1 METNSVNTDL
11 SEELLNS
18 LAKEERTELLDFIN
32 NYPFINWMVSANRP
46 YAKDVPKDKT
56 GKIIVDV
63 VKPHILENTNYFR
76 KAAIAYKKYGRYTN
90 LRPNGNPNSPYM
102 KWLRKEVLKCWYGC
116 KRPSDGEWIT
126 GYHYFYLNYSPI
138 ERSTSTVGDS
148 KAVGRVVDFPDFYDL
163 DYLFFH
169 YVNQARYGG
178 KYNNYEGGQHC
189 GIIAARGKGK
199 MIPNSTIVYTPNGY
213 KVWKDIHPGDYL
225 YGDDGK
231 PTKVLEE
238 FNHKSKPI
246 YKLTLKDG
254 RIAYAGLEH
263 LWTVLYGPEQLTV
276 DTQWIIEHL
285 HKDRIIIPLNK
296 PVQIKEK
303 PISLD
308 PFRYGLSIK
317 TRVSDNYKYNSESIR
332 RKVLEGILS
341 RSKIIGFG
349 TVKFT
354 TKYSKLAEDVLW
366 LGRSLGY
373 ICREEKIRVRNRTV
387 YSVYIQNF
395 YTGLDKYIEITN
407 VEYSHNEDAKCVI
420 VDNDSHL
427 FLMNDFI
434 VTHNSFKVSSMSAR
448 NFILGENM
456 DVCEKVKSLVVA
468 SNTEYLR
475 KDGTLNKTLAM
486 ADFLAKSTQFP
497 SNRVKSSTQDM
508 HWIMGYKDPKNKDVV
523 VGTKNEILGLSFN
536 NDSDRGRGKRPVAYG
551 TKILTPNGYVK
562 AEELKVGDIIYGDD
576 GKETKIIAVPFD
588 GEEEL
593 YKITLRDKRTII
605 VGKDHEFE
613 VTYNNKK
620 KITEILPLSKIIK
633 LKNSNKNN
641 VVSIRNNS
649 VIQFKEQE
657 LKIHPYVMGLFLGD
671 GCYRQS
677 HNNAI
682 NITMSLKDIKA
693 IAKHIPYNI
702 EYSKFREIT
711 HRIHLIE
718 EDSKSYAKKIL
729 DYYGLKNKKCHD
741 KFIPKEYLYNSEENR
756 YELLRGLMDTDGTCT
771 KEHCIEYCTKSPQLK
786 EDIMFLIRSL
796 GMNCTCYKK
805 IIKENVY
812 YRVRIFATNKSLF
825 HLERKQERVRK
836 EGNKFSKAYTDKTSI
851 LSIEYYGKGNA
862 KCFTVDNKS
871 HLFLAEDFIITH
883 NSQLIV
889 WEEFGMFPNFLDAWN
904 TSRPNTEEG
913 GFAFGQSIA
922 IGCVCAGSKVFT
934 KNGDI
939 KNIEDLKI
947 EDGIIGYS
955 SLHKSYSK
963 ENISYIQPI
972 KQKECVEII
981 TSGGKIIRC
990 SLDHPILTPNSFIE
1004 ASKLEIGS
1012 NICLINKVSLFGK
1025 YEPLNA
1031 FLEGRSAIEANSLPI
1046 DIGMYSK
1053 KALKSFFKGAF
1064 SFGKRGKNNS
1074 IILENNLSREVLETI
1089 SLLLLKFGLYSS
1101 IDNSKLI
1108 VFLNSNLKD
1117 NSGFIVEKI
1126 VSIKN
1131 IGIQT
1136 IYNLTANNTHTYLVN
1151 GIITH
1156 NTGGSEGADFSG
1168 ALEMIYNP
1176 LGYNVYGI
1184 PNVYDKGASGGAK
1197 CIFFIGEYMNR
1208 KGCYDKDGNSDIVKA
1223 VLEEV
1228 KERVFIKYN
1237 SSDPSTIA
1245 QRIAEHPM
1253 SIQEAIMRRDG
1264 TLFPVADLTDHLN
1277 YIEANKIEW
1286 NRGHLVG
1293 ELSQDPNGNIS
1304 FKPTDDEPIRDFPL
1318 KDNRHRGALEIYEL
1332 PKEVNG
1338 KVPSYRYIAG
1348 VDPIDDDHSTT
1359 VSLPSI
1365 IVLDMFTDR
1374 VVAEYTGR
1382 PDFADDFYEIC
1393 RRLGIFYNALI
1404 NYENDKKGL
1413 FTYFSNNHCTYL
1425 LAQTP
1430 EILRDTELVK
1440 SSLYGNKSFGTQSGK
1455 QVNAYARRLIR
1466 DWLLMP
1472 VKQTKIEIDE
1482 NGNEVEKTVTVKNL
1496 QRLRGVAM
1504 IKELIM
1510 WNPDINADRVSA
1522 LGMLMILRE
1531 NNMKYLPGEGT
1542 SIGKKARKNYLGNDP
1557 FFTNNFANTTFW

>member
-296 PVQIKEK
+296 PIQIKEK

-387 YSVYIQNF
+387 YSVYVQNF
-395 YTGLDKYIEITN
+395 YTSLDKYIDITN

-486 ADFLAKSTQFP
+486 ADFLAKNTQFP

-536 NDSDRGRGKRPVAYG
+536 NDSDRGRGKR
-551 TKILTPNGYVK
+551 
-562 AEELKVGDIIYGDD
+562 
-576 GKETKIIAVPFD
+576 
-588 GEEEL
+588 
-593 YKITLRDKRTII
+593 
-605 VGKDHEFE
+605 
-613 VTYNNKK
+613 
-620 KITEILPLSKIIK
+620 
-633 LKNSNKNN
+633 
-641 VVSIRNNS
+641 
-649 VIQFKEQE
+649 
-657 LKIHPYVMGLFLGD
+657 
-671 GCYRQS
+671 
-677 HNNAI
+677 
-682 NITMSLKDIKA
+682 
-693 IAKHIPYNI
+693 
-702 EYSKFREIT
+702 
-711 HRIHLIE
+711 
-718 EDSKSYAKKIL
+718 
-729 DYYGLKNKKCHD
+729 
-741 KFIPKEYLYNSEENR
+741 
-756 YELLRGLMDTDGTCT
+756 
-771 KEHCIEYCTKSPQLK
+771 
-786 EDIMFLIRSL
+786 
-796 GMNCTCYKK
+796 
-805 IIKENVY
+805 
-812 YRVRIFATNKSLF
+812 
-825 HLERKQERVRK
+825 
-836 EGNKFSKAYTDKTSI
+836 
-851 LSIEYYGKGNA
+851 
-862 KCFTVDNKS
+862 
-871 HLFLAEDFIITH
+871 
-883 NSQLIV
+883 SQLIV

-1393 RRLGIFYNALI
+1393 RRLGIYYNALI

>member
-56 GKIIVDV
+56 GKIIVDI

-199 MIPNSTIVYTPNGY
+199 MIPNSTIVYTPSGY
-213 KVWKDIHPGDYL
+213 KIWKDIHPGDYL

-238 FNHKSKPI
+238 FNHKDKPI

-254 RIAYAGLEH
+254 RVAYAGLEH
-263 LWTVLYGPEQLTV
+263 LWTIKYGDKLITV
-276 DTQWIIEHL
+276 DTQWIIECL

-296 PVQIKEK
+296 PVQIKER

-317 TRVSDNYKYNSESIR
+317 TRVNDNYKFNSESIR

-354 TKYSKLAEDVLW
+354 TKYSKLADDVLW

-373 ICREEKIRVRNRTV
+373 ICREEKIRVINRTI
-387 YSVYIQNF
+387 YSVYVQNF
-395 YTGLDKYIEITN
+395 YTNLDKYIEITN

-486 ADFLAKSTQFP
+486 ADFLAKNTQFP

-536 NDSDRGRGKRPVAYG
+536 NDSDRGRGKR
-551 TKILTPNGYVK
+551 
-562 AEELKVGDIIYGDD
+562 
-576 GKETKIIAVPFD
+576 
-588 GEEEL
+588 
-593 YKITLRDKRTII
+593 
-605 VGKDHEFE
+605 
-613 VTYNNKK
+613 
-620 KITEILPLSKIIK
+620 
-633 LKNSNKNN
+633 
-641 VVSIRNNS
+641 
-649 VIQFKEQE
+649 
-657 LKIHPYVMGLFLGD
+657 
-671 GCYRQS
+671 
-677 HNNAI
+677 
-682 NITMSLKDIKA
+682 
-693 IAKHIPYNI
+693 
-702 EYSKFREIT
+702 
-711 HRIHLIE
+711 
-718 EDSKSYAKKIL
+718 
-729 DYYGLKNKKCHD
+729 
-741 KFIPKEYLYNSEENR
+741 
-756 YELLRGLMDTDGTCT
+756 
-771 KEHCIEYCTKSPQLK
+771 
-786 EDIMFLIRSL
+786 
-796 GMNCTCYKK
+796 
-805 IIKENVY
+805 
-812 YRVRIFATNKSLF
+812 
-825 HLERKQERVRK
+825 
-836 EGNKFSKAYTDKTSI
+836 
-851 LSIEYYGKGNA
+851 
-862 KCFTVDNKS
+862 
-871 HLFLAEDFIITH
+871 
-883 NSQLIV
+883 SQLIV

-972 KQKECVEII
+972 KQKECVEIS
-981 TSGGKIIRC
+981 TSSGKIIRC

-1012 NICLINKVSLFGK
+1012 DICLINKVPLFGQ

-1031 FLEGRSAIEANSLPI
+1031 LLEGRLSIKFNSLPSN
-1046 DIGMYSK
+1046 IGLYSK
-1053 KALKSFFKGAF
+1053 KALKNFFKGF
-1064 SFGKRGKNNS
+1064 FGTSKRGKNNT
-1074 IILENNLSREVLETI
+1074 IIVENNLPREVLEVVM
-1089 SLLLLKFGLYSS
+1089 LLLLKFGLHSS
-1101 IDNSKLI
+1101 IKEKELI
-1108 VFLNSNLKD
+1108 VHLDSNLKN
-1117 NSGFIVEKI
+1117 NSGYTIEK
-1126 VSIKN
+1126 VAFIKN

-1151 GIITH
+1151 GIVTH
-1156 NTGGSEGADFSG
+1156 NTGGSSGSDFSG

-1393 RRLGIFYNALI
+1393 RRLGIYYNALI

-1472 VKQTKIEIDE
+1472 VKQTKIEVDE

-1542 SIGKKARKNYLGNDP
+1542 STGKKVRKNYLGNDP

>member
-56 GKIIVDV
+56 GKIIVDI

-199 MIPNSTIVYTPNGY
+199 
-213 KVWKDIHPGDYL
+213 
-225 YGDDGK
+225 
-231 PTKVLEE
+231 
-238 FNHKSKPI
+238 
-246 YKLTLKDG
+246 
-254 RIAYAGLEH
+254 
-263 LWTVLYGPEQLTV
+263 
-276 DTQWIIEHL
+276 
-285 HKDRIIIPLNK
+285 
-296 PVQIKEK
+296 
-303 PISLD
+303 
-308 PFRYGLSIK
+308 
-317 TRVSDNYKYNSESIR
+317 
-332 RKVLEGILS
+332 
-341 RSKIIGFG
+341 
-349 TVKFT
+349 
-354 TKYSKLAEDVLW
+354 
-366 LGRSLGY
+366 
-373 ICREEKIRVRNRTV
+373 
-387 YSVYIQNF
+387 
-395 YTGLDKYIEITN
+395 
-407 VEYSHNEDAKCVI
+407 
-420 VDNDSHL
+420 
-427 FLMNDFI
+427 
-434 VTHNSFKVSSMSAR
+434 SFKVSSMSAR

-486 ADFLAKSTQFP
+486 ADFLAKNTQFP

-536 NDSDRGRGKRPVAYG
+536 NDSDRGRGKR
-551 TKILTPNGYVK
+551 
-562 AEELKVGDIIYGDD
+562 
-576 GKETKIIAVPFD
+576 
-588 GEEEL
+588 
-593 YKITLRDKRTII
+593 
-605 VGKDHEFE
+605 
-613 VTYNNKK
+613 
-620 KITEILPLSKIIK
+620 
-633 LKNSNKNN
+633 
-641 VVSIRNNS
+641 
-649 VIQFKEQE
+649 
-657 LKIHPYVMGLFLGD
+657 
-671 GCYRQS
+671 
-677 HNNAI
+677 
-682 NITMSLKDIKA
+682 
-693 IAKHIPYNI
+693 
-702 EYSKFREIT
+702 
-711 HRIHLIE
+711 
-718 EDSKSYAKKIL
+718 
-729 DYYGLKNKKCHD
+729 
-741 KFIPKEYLYNSEENR
+741 
-756 YELLRGLMDTDGTCT
+756 
-771 KEHCIEYCTKSPQLK
+771 
-786 EDIMFLIRSL
+786 
-796 GMNCTCYKK
+796 
-805 IIKENVY
+805 
-812 YRVRIFATNKSLF
+812 
-825 HLERKQERVRK
+825 
-836 EGNKFSKAYTDKTSI
+836 
-851 LSIEYYGKGNA
+851 
-862 KCFTVDNKS
+862 
-871 HLFLAEDFIITH
+871 
-883 NSQLIV
+883 SQLIV

-972 KQKECVEII
+972 KQKECVEIS
-981 TSGGKIIRC
+981 TSSGKIIRC

-1012 NICLINKVSLFGK
+1012 DICLINKVPLFGQ

-1031 FLEGRSAIEANSLPI
+1031 LLEGRLSIKFNSLPSN
-1046 DIGMYSK
+1046 IGLYSK
-1053 KALKSFFKGAF
+1053 KALKNFFKGF
-1064 SFGKRGKNNS
+1064 FGTSKRGKNNT
-1074 IILENNLSREVLETI
+1074 IIVENNLPREVLEVVM
-1089 SLLLLKFGLYSS
+1089 LLLLKFGLHSS
-1101 IDNSKLI
+1101 IKEKELI
-1108 VFLNSNLKD
+1108 VHLDSNLKN
-1117 NSGFIVEKI
+1117 NSGYTIEK
-1126 VSIKN
+1126 VAFIKN

-1151 GIITH
+1151 GIVTH
-1156 NTGGSEGADFSG
+1156 NTGGSSGSDFSG

-1393 RRLGIFYNALI
+1393 RRLGIYYNALI

-1542 SIGKKARKNYLGNDP
+1542 STGKKARKNYLGNDP

>member
-76 KAAIAYKKYGRYTN
+76 KAAIAYKRYGRYTN

-199 MIPNSTIVYTPNGY
+199 MIPNSTIVYTPSGY
-213 KVWKDIHPGDYL
+213 KIWKDIHPGDYL
-225 YGDDGK
+225 YGDNGK

-238 FNHKSKPI
+238 FNHKDKPI

-254 RIAYAGLEH
+254 RVAYAGLEH
-263 LWTVLYGPEQLTV
+263 LWTIKYGDKLITV

-296 PVQIKEK
+296 PVQIKER

-317 TRVSDNYKYNSESIR
+317 TRVNDNYKFNSESIR

-354 TKYSKLAEDVLW
+354 TKYSKLADDVLW

-373 ICREEKIRVRNRTV
+373 ICREEKIRVINRTI
-387 YSVYIQNF
+387 YSVYVQNF
-395 YTGLDKYIEITN
+395 YTNLDKYIEITN

-468 SNTEYLR
+468 SNTEYLK

-508 HWIMGYKDPKNKDVV
+508 HWIMGYRDPKNKDVIS
-523 VGTKNEILGLSFN
+523 GTKNEILGLSFN
-536 NDSDRGRGKRPVAYG
+536 NDSDKGRGKR
-551 TKILTPNGYVK
+551 
-562 AEELKVGDIIYGDD
+562 
-576 GKETKIIAVPFD
+576 
-588 GEEEL
+588 
-593 YKITLRDKRTII
+593 
-605 VGKDHEFE
+605 
-613 VTYNNKK
+613 
-620 KITEILPLSKIIK
+620 
-633 LKNSNKNN
+633 
-641 VVSIRNNS
+641 
-649 VIQFKEQE
+649 
-657 LKIHPYVMGLFLGD
+657 
-671 GCYRQS
+671 
-677 HNNAI
+677 
-682 NITMSLKDIKA
+682 
-693 IAKHIPYNI
+693 
-702 EYSKFREIT
+702 
-711 HRIHLIE
+711 
-718 EDSKSYAKKIL
+718 
-729 DYYGLKNKKCHD
+729 
-741 KFIPKEYLYNSEENR
+741 
-756 YELLRGLMDTDGTCT
+756 
-771 KEHCIEYCTKSPQLK
+771 
-786 EDIMFLIRSL
+786 
-796 GMNCTCYKK
+796 
-805 IIKENVY
+805 
-812 YRVRIFATNKSLF
+812 
-825 HLERKQERVRK
+825 
-836 EGNKFSKAYTDKTSI
+836 
-851 LSIEYYGKGNA
+851 
-862 KCFTVDNKS
+862 
-871 HLFLAEDFIITH
+871 
-883 NSQLIV
+883 SQLIV

-922 IGCVCAGSKVFT
+922 IG
-934 KNGDI
+934 
-939 KNIEDLKI
+939 
-947 EDGIIGYS
+947 
-955 SLHKSYSK
+955 
-963 ENISYIQPI
+963 
-972 KQKECVEII
+972 
-981 TSGGKIIRC
+981 
-990 SLDHPILTPNSFIE
+990 
-1004 ASKLEIGS
+1004 
-1012 NICLINKVSLFGK
+1012 
-1025 YEPLNA
+1025 
-1031 FLEGRSAIEANSLPI
+1031 
-1046 DIGMYSK
+1046 
-1053 KALKSFFKGAF
+1053 
-1064 SFGKRGKNNS
+1064 
-1074 IILENNLSREVLETI
+1074 
-1089 SLLLLKFGLYSS
+1089 
-1101 IDNSKLI
+1101 
-1108 VFLNSNLKD
+1108 
-1117 NSGFIVEKI
+1117 
-1126 VSIKN
+1126 
-1131 IGIQT
+1131 
-1136 IYNLTANNTHTYLVN
+1136 
-1151 GIITH
+1151 
-1156 NTGGSEGADFSG
+1156 TGGSSGSDFSG

-1228 KERVFIKYN
+1228 KERVYIKYN

-1393 RRLGIFYNALI
+1393 RRLGIYYNALI

-1482 NGNEVEKTVTVKNL
+1482 NGNEVEKTVTIKNL
-1496 QRLRGVAM
+1496 QRLRGTAM

-1542 SIGKKARKNYLGNDP
+1542 STGKKVRKNYLGNDP

>member
-213 KVWKDIHPGDYL
+213 KVWKNIHPGDYL

-254 RIAYAGLEH
+254 RVAYAGLEH
-263 LWTVLYGPEQLTV
+263 LWTIKYGDKLITV

-296 PVQIKEK
+296 PVQIKER

-317 TRVSDNYKYNSESIR
+317 TRVNDNYKYNSESIR

-387 YSVYIQNF
+387 YSVYVQNF
-395 YTGLDKYIEITN
+395 YTSLDKYIDITN

-468 SNTEYLR
+468 SNTEYLK

-497 SNRVKSSTQDM
+497 SKRVKSSTQDM
-508 HWIMGYKDPKNKDVV
+508 HWIMGYRDPKNKDVIS
-523 VGTKNEILGLSFN
+523 GTKNEILGLSFN
-536 NDSDRGRGKRPVAYG
+536 NDSDKGRGKR
-551 TKILTPNGYVK
+551 
-562 AEELKVGDIIYGDD
+562 
-576 GKETKIIAVPFD
+576 
-588 GEEEL
+588 
-593 YKITLRDKRTII
+593 
-605 VGKDHEFE
+605 
-613 VTYNNKK
+613 
-620 KITEILPLSKIIK
+620 
-633 LKNSNKNN
+633 
-641 VVSIRNNS
+641 
-649 VIQFKEQE
+649 
-657 LKIHPYVMGLFLGD
+657 
-671 GCYRQS
+671 
-677 HNNAI
+677 
-682 NITMSLKDIKA
+682 
-693 IAKHIPYNI
+693 
-702 EYSKFREIT
+702 
-711 HRIHLIE
+711 
-718 EDSKSYAKKIL
+718 
-729 DYYGLKNKKCHD
+729 
-741 KFIPKEYLYNSEENR
+741 
-756 YELLRGLMDTDGTCT
+756 
-771 KEHCIEYCTKSPQLK
+771 
-786 EDIMFLIRSL
+786 
-796 GMNCTCYKK
+796 
-805 IIKENVY
+805 
-812 YRVRIFATNKSLF
+812 
-825 HLERKQERVRK
+825 
-836 EGNKFSKAYTDKTSI
+836 
-851 LSIEYYGKGNA
+851 
-862 KCFTVDNKS
+862 
-871 HLFLAEDFIITH
+871 
-883 NSQLIV
+883 SQLIV

-922 IGCVCAGSKVFT
+922 IGCVCAGSKVFD
-934 KNGDI
+934 KNGNLY
-939 KNIEDLKI
+939 NIEDLPINNGILGFDDNEKKVSI
-947 EDGIIGYS
+947 EDITYFQEPF
-955 SLHKSYSK
+955 K
-963 ENISYIQPI
+963 
-972 KQKECVEII
+972 KECVDIELS
-981 TSGGKIIRC
+981 SGRHIRC
-990 SLDHPILTPNSFIE
+990 SLDHPILINNKKMYRRIGERRLNKREPYNKFVQAKDINVGDFAVLPLEVPITSSLEMPDARMIGWMIGDGSYGIDKTPRLSNCEEEINRFIE
-1004 ASKLEIGS
+1004 ENYDTILERYHITKEGKLYKETRIKNFTKRLRELGIFGQVKSQKRLPKNIHSYSKKSICELLGGLFDTDGHISKNRAYINITQSNKEILLETQLLLHRIGVYSIIRTKHPNPKNPKDKNDYYVLSIRDIRSIKNFHENIKLFPKYKQEAAKAQMKLITGKTSKLER
-1012 NICLINKVSLFGK
+1012 KEFH
-1025 YEPLNA
+1025 
-1031 FLEGRSAIEANSLPI
+1031 
-1046 DIGMYSK
+1046 D
-1053 KALKSFFKGAF
+1053 
-1064 SFGKRGKNNS
+1064 
-1074 IILENNLSREVLETI
+1074 
-1089 SLLLLKFGLYSS
+1089 
-1101 IDNSKLI
+1101 
-1108 VFLNSNLKD
+1108 
-1117 NSGFIVEKI
+1117 KI
-1126 VSIKN
+1126 VSITN
-1131 IGIQT
+1131 IGEQY

-1151 GIITH
+1151 GIVTH
-1156 NTGGSEGADFSG
+1156 NTGGSESSDFSG

-1228 KERVFIKYN
+1228 KERVYIKYN

-1393 RRLGIFYNALI
+1393 RRLGIYYNALI

-1482 NGNEVEKTVTVKNL
+1482 NGNEVEKTVTIKNL
-1496 QRLRGVAM
+1496 QRLRGTAM

-1542 SIGKKARKNYLGNDP
+1542 STGKKVRKNYLGNDP

>member
-56 GKIIVDV
+56 GKIIVDI

-199 MIPNSTIVYTPNGY
+199 MIPNSTIVYTPSGY
-213 KVWKDIHPGDYL
+213 KIWKDIHPGDYL

-238 FNHKSKPI
+238 FNHKDKPI

-254 RIAYAGLEH
+254 RVAYAGLEH
-263 LWTVLYGPEQLTV
+263 LWTIKYGDKLITV
-276 DTQWIIEHL
+276 DTQWIIECL

-296 PVQIKEK
+296 PVQIKER

-317 TRVSDNYKYNSESIR
+317 TRVNDNYKFNSESIR

-354 TKYSKLAEDVLW
+354 TKYSKLADDVLW

-373 ICREEKIRVRNRTV
+373 ICREEKIRVINRTI
-387 YSVYIQNF
+387 YSVYVQNF
-395 YTGLDKYIEITN
+395 YTNLDKYIEITN

-486 ADFLAKSTQFP
+486 ADFLAKNTQFP

-508 HWIMGYKDPKNKDVV
+508 HWIMGYKDTKNKDVV

-536 NDSDRGRGKRPVAYG
+536 NDSDRGRGKR
-551 TKILTPNGYVK
+551 
-562 AEELKVGDIIYGDD
+562 
-576 GKETKIIAVPFD
+576 
-588 GEEEL
+588 
-593 YKITLRDKRTII
+593 
-605 VGKDHEFE
+605 
-613 VTYNNKK
+613 
-620 KITEILPLSKIIK
+620 
-633 LKNSNKNN
+633 
-641 VVSIRNNS
+641 
-649 VIQFKEQE
+649 
-657 LKIHPYVMGLFLGD
+657 
-671 GCYRQS
+671 
-677 HNNAI
+677 
-682 NITMSLKDIKA
+682 
-693 IAKHIPYNI
+693 
-702 EYSKFREIT
+702 
-711 HRIHLIE
+711 
-718 EDSKSYAKKIL
+718 
-729 DYYGLKNKKCHD
+729 
-741 KFIPKEYLYNSEENR
+741 
-756 YELLRGLMDTDGTCT
+756 
-771 KEHCIEYCTKSPQLK
+771 
-786 EDIMFLIRSL
+786 
-796 GMNCTCYKK
+796 
-805 IIKENVY
+805 
-812 YRVRIFATNKSLF
+812 
-825 HLERKQERVRK
+825 
-836 EGNKFSKAYTDKTSI
+836 
-851 LSIEYYGKGNA
+851 
-862 KCFTVDNKS
+862 
-871 HLFLAEDFIITH
+871 
-883 NSQLIV
+883 SQLIV

-972 KQKECVEII
+972 KQKECIEIS
-981 TSGGKIIRC
+981 TSSGKIIRC

-1012 NICLINKVSLFGK
+1012 DICLINKVPLFGQ

-1031 FLEGRSAIEANSLPI
+1031 LLEGRLSIKFNSLPSN
-1046 DIGMYSK
+1046 IGLYSK
-1053 KALKSFFKGAF
+1053 KALKNFFKGF
-1064 SFGKRGKNNS
+1064 FGTSKRGKNNT
-1074 IILENNLSREVLETI
+1074 IIVENNLPREVLEVVM
-1089 SLLLLKFGLYSS
+1089 LLLLKFGLHSS
-1101 IDNSKLI
+1101 IKEKELI
-1108 VFLNSNLKD
+1108 VHLDSNLKN
-1117 NSGFIVEKI
+1117 NSGYTIEK
-1126 VSIKN
+1126 VAFIKN

-1151 GIITH
+1151 GIVTH
-1156 NTGGSEGADFSG
+1156 NTGGSSGSDFSG

-1393 RRLGIFYNALI
+1393 RRLGIYYNALI

-1542 SIGKKARKNYLGNDP
+1542 STGKKARKNYLGNDP

>member
-76 KAAIAYKKYGRYTN
+76 KAAVAYKKYGRYTN

-199 MIPNSTIVYTPNGY
+199 MIPNSTIVYTPSGY
-213 KVWKDIHPGDYL
+213 KIWKDIHPGDYL
-225 YGDDGK
+225 YGDNGK

-238 FNHKSKPI
+238 FNHKDKPI

-254 RIAYAGLEH
+254 RVAYAGLEH
-263 LWTVLYGPEQLTV
+263 LWTIKYGDKLITV

-296 PVQIKEK
+296 PVQIKER

-317 TRVSDNYKYNSESIR
+317 TRVNDNYKFNSESIR

-354 TKYSKLAEDVLW
+354 TKYSKLADDVLW

-373 ICREEKIRVRNRTV
+373 ICREEKIRVINRTI
-387 YSVYIQNF
+387 YSVYVQNF
-395 YTGLDKYIEITN
+395 YTNLDKYIEITN

-468 SNTEYLR
+468 SNTEYLK

-508 HWIMGYKDPKNKDVV
+508 HWIMGYRDPKNKDVIS
-523 VGTKNEILGLSFN
+523 GTKNEILGLSFN

-551 TKILTPNGYVK
+551 TKILTPKGYVK
-562 AEELKVGDIIYGDD
+562 AEELGVGDIIYGDD
-576 GKETKIIAVPFD
+576 GKETKIVAVPFD

-593 YKITLRDKRTII
+593 YKVTLRDKRTII

-620 KITEILPLSKIIK
+620 KITKILSLSKIIK
-633 LKNSNKNN
+633 LKNSNKYN
-641 VVSIRNNS
+641 VISIRNNS
-649 VIQFKEQE
+649 VVQFKEQE

-693 IAKHIPYNI
+693 IAKYIPYNI

-812 YRVRIFATNKSLF
+812 YRVRIFATNKPLF
-825 HLERKQERVRK
+825 HLKRKQDRIRK
-836 EGNKFSKAYTDKTSI
+836 EDNKFSKAYTDKTSI
-851 LSIEYYGKGNA
+851 LSIEYYGKGKA

-922 IGCVCAGSKVFT
+922 IG
-934 KNGDI
+934 
-939 KNIEDLKI
+939 
-947 EDGIIGYS
+947 
-955 SLHKSYSK
+955 
-963 ENISYIQPI
+963 
-972 KQKECVEII
+972 
-981 TSGGKIIRC
+981 
-990 SLDHPILTPNSFIE
+990 
-1004 ASKLEIGS
+1004 
-1012 NICLINKVSLFGK
+1012 
-1025 YEPLNA
+1025 
-1031 FLEGRSAIEANSLPI
+1031 
-1046 DIGMYSK
+1046 
-1053 KALKSFFKGAF
+1053 
-1064 SFGKRGKNNS
+1064 
-1074 IILENNLSREVLETI
+1074 
-1089 SLLLLKFGLYSS
+1089 
-1101 IDNSKLI
+1101 
-1108 VFLNSNLKD
+1108 
-1117 NSGFIVEKI
+1117 
-1126 VSIKN
+1126 
-1131 IGIQT
+1131 
-1136 IYNLTANNTHTYLVN
+1136 
-1151 GIITH
+1151 
-1156 NTGGSEGADFSG
+1156 TGGSSGSDFSG

-1393 RRLGIFYNALI
+1393 RRLGIYYNALI

-1472 VKQTKIEIDE
+1472 VKQTKIEVDE

-1542 SIGKKARKNYLGNDP
+1542 STGKKVRKNYLGNDP

>member
-126 GYHYFYLNYSPI
+126 GYHYFYLNFSPI

-199 MIPNSTIVYTPNGY
+199 MIPNSTIVYTPSGY
-213 KVWKDIHPGDYL
+213 KIWKDIHPGDYL

-238 FNHKSKPI
+238 FNHKDKPI

-254 RIAYAGLEH
+254 RVAYAGLEH
-263 LWTVLYGPEQLTV
+263 LWTIKYGDKLITV
-276 DTQWIIEHL
+276 DTQWIIERL

-296 PVQIKEK
+296 PVQIKER

-317 TRVSDNYKYNSESIR
+317 TRVNDNYKFNSESIR

-354 TKYSKLAEDVLW
+354 TKYSKLANDVLW

-373 ICREEKIRVRNRTV
+373 ICREEKIRVINRTI
-387 YSVYIQNF
+387 YSVYVQNF
-395 YTGLDKYIEITN
+395 YTNLDKYIEITN

-486 ADFLAKSTQFP
+486 ADFLAKNTQFP

-536 NDSDRGRGKRPVAYG
+536 NDSDRGRGKR
-551 TKILTPNGYVK
+551 
-562 AEELKVGDIIYGDD
+562 
-576 GKETKIIAVPFD
+576 
-588 GEEEL
+588 
-593 YKITLRDKRTII
+593 
-605 VGKDHEFE
+605 
-613 VTYNNKK
+613 
-620 KITEILPLSKIIK
+620 
-633 LKNSNKNN
+633 
-641 VVSIRNNS
+641 
-649 VIQFKEQE
+649 
-657 LKIHPYVMGLFLGD
+657 
-671 GCYRQS
+671 
-677 HNNAI
+677 
-682 NITMSLKDIKA
+682 
-693 IAKHIPYNI
+693 
-702 EYSKFREIT
+702 
-711 HRIHLIE
+711 
-718 EDSKSYAKKIL
+718 
-729 DYYGLKNKKCHD
+729 
-741 KFIPKEYLYNSEENR
+741 
-756 YELLRGLMDTDGTCT
+756 
-771 KEHCIEYCTKSPQLK
+771 
-786 EDIMFLIRSL
+786 
-796 GMNCTCYKK
+796 
-805 IIKENVY
+805 
-812 YRVRIFATNKSLF
+812 
-825 HLERKQERVRK
+825 
-836 EGNKFSKAYTDKTSI
+836 
-851 LSIEYYGKGNA
+851 
-862 KCFTVDNKS
+862 
-871 HLFLAEDFIITH
+871 
-883 NSQLIV
+883 SQLIV

-972 KQKECVEII
+972 KQKECVEIS
-981 TSGGKIIRC
+981 TSSGKIIRC

-1012 NICLINKVSLFGK
+1012 DICLINKVPLFGQ

-1031 FLEGRSAIEANSLPI
+1031 LLEGRLSIKFNSLPSN
-1046 DIGMYSK
+1046 IGLYSK
-1053 KALKSFFKGAF
+1053 KALKNFFKGF
-1064 SFGKRGKNNS
+1064 FGTSKRGKNNT
-1074 IILENNLSREVLETI
+1074 IIVENNLPREVLEVVM
-1089 SLLLLKFGLYSS
+1089 LLLLKFGLHSS
-1101 IDNSKLI
+1101 IKEKELI
-1108 VFLNSNLKD
+1108 VHLDSNLKN
-1117 NSGFIVEKI
+1117 NSGCTIEK
-1126 VSIKN
+1126 VAFIKN

-1151 GIITH
+1151 GIVTH
-1156 NTGGSEGADFSG
+1156 NTGGSSGSDFSG

-1393 RRLGIFYNALI
+1393 RRLGIYYNALI

-1472 VKQTKIEIDE
+1472 VKQTKIEVDE

-1542 SIGKKARKNYLGNDP
+1542 STGKKARKNYLGNDP